1 MVAPLFTNKAVKEL
15 IDHYKRTWSISHG
28 LRLMGWDLEVYMPE
42 KGAQARS
49 EASSQLELMLQHE
62 ILALKKLTKEAARAK
77 DLNAYEQGV
86 VRCNQRDLDYFTK
99 IPPKLIEKMAK
110 ATSNGFIAWRTARE
124 KSEFR
129 IFRPLLEEIVH
140 LNREKAD
147 RLGYKGHPYNA
158 LLDMYEEGFTVN
170 AADRMFGNMI
180 PQIKKITE
188 KILAEG
194 RFPQVHPLE
203 KIRYREGDVR
213 KVNEYLLKV
222 LDMPGDR
229 FRMDLSAHP
238 FTMEVSSNDV
248 RITTRYEGID
258 FKTSLYSTIHESGH
272 AIYALNY
279 DQRLEMTPAGGGV
292 SLGIHESQSRLWENI
307 IGRSRQFTDL
317 IYPNITRN
325 LSFTQKYS
333 RDSMYNYFNSVKPSL
348 IRVEA
353 DEVTYN
359 FHVYLRYEIEKKLM
373 SGKISV
379 SELPQYWNDMM
390 EEYVGVRPKKD
401 SQGVLQDVHWAHGSI
416 GYFPTYV
423 VGNVVGALSVAAMEK
438 SMSKTVFWNH
448 VRKGQFKPIKSWL
461 EQKIQRWCGVYPP
474 EELQKRVFGTSYDPG
489 AFVSYLEEKYLG

>member
-1 MVAPLFTNKAVKEL
+1 MAAPLFRNKSIKEL
-15 IDHYKRTWSISHG
+15 LDRYKRVWSISHG

-42 KGAQARS
+42 KGAKERS
-49 EASSQLELMLQHE
+49 EASSQLELMLQRE
-62 ILALKKLTKEAARAK
+62 ILSLKALTKEAALANN
-77 DLNAYEQGV
+77 LNVYEKGV

-124 KSEFR
+124 KSEFK
-129 IFRPLLEEIVH
+129 IFKPLLEEIVH

-147 RLGYKGHPYNA
+147 KLGYRGHPYNA
-158 LLDMYEEGFTVN
+158 LLDMYEEGFTVK
-170 AADRMFGNMI
+170 AADRMFGSMI
-180 PQIKKITE
+180 PRVKKITE

-194 RFPQVHPLE
+194 RFPQKHPLE
-203 KIRYREGDVR
+203 KVKYSNDDVR
-213 KVNEYLLKV
+213 KVNEHLLKV
-222 LDMPGDR
+222 LGMPGDR

-238 FTMEVSSNDV
+238 FTMEIGGNDV

-317 IYPNITRN
+317 IYPNVVKNIPFAR
-325 LSFTQKYS
+325 KYG
-333 RDSMYNYFNSVKPSL
+333 RDSMYKYFNSVKPSL

-379 SELPQYWNDMM
+379 PELPQYWNDMM
-390 EEYVGVRPKKD
+390 EEYVGVRPKRD

-438 SMSKTVFWNH
+438 SMGKSVFWNR
-448 VRKGQFKPIKSWL
+448 VRNGQFNPIKSWL
-461 EQKIQRWCGVYPP
+461 EQKIQKWCSVYPP
-474 EELQKRVFGTSYDPG
+474 DELQKMVFKTSYDPK
-489 AFVSYLEEKYLG
+489 AFVAYLEEKYLS